1 VTAAP
6 SSTAGSPATATA
18 PAPAASGATTTAPTP
33 TGDATATPATAG
45 ERWHRLPRRWRAV
58 LIALAALLAL
68 YFASSL
74 VAGVYQSPNGTP
86 TGPSSS
92 VDPSPEG
99 TEALAQ
105 LLADRHHPVQS
116 LTTPLA
122 SASLPTAGTLFVLDP
137 VNSLTQSL
145 PALRRYLAGGG
156 HLVLGGRVGPGALR
170 PLLGTTDTPTWQATS
185 AGVAQPVEHTRQD
198 TGVANVLS
206 GPGGSYTVPAG
217 SNFSTLLAGV
227 GGALA
232 LDATVG
238 SGTLVLLANT
248 TPLQNGA
255 LAQADDAAFALD
267 LAGPATAPVAF
278 DEYDHGLGRSGTG
291 LAGLPTHWKV
301 ALALAVLAALVWIW
315 SAARRFGPPQLAE
328 RELIPARVA
337 HVDAMAALLASGN
350 ADRLA
355 AASAPLRDEGRSRLR
370 RLLRANPSATDAEL
384 AELAAS
390 ADLPS
395 LTPELVSSLLDPPRS
410 ESGVVDEGRAFVAL
424 SRGTPDR

>member
-1 VTAAP
+1 VTDAP
-6 SSTAGSPATATA
+6 STTPGTV
-18 PAPAASGATTTAPTP
+18 PAAQAGAA
-33 TGDATATPATAG
+33 
-45 ERWHRLPRRWRAV
+45 ERWHQLPHRWRAV
-58 LIALAALLAL
+58 LIALAALVAL

-86 TGPSSS
+86 IGPSSS
-92 VDPSPEG
+92 VDPSAEG

-137 VNSLTQSL
+137 VNSLTPSL
-145 PALRRYLAGGG
+145 PALRRYLGDGG
-156 HLVLGGRVGPGALR
+156 HLVLGGRLGPGALR
-170 PLLGTTDTPTWQATS
+170 SLLGTTDTPIWQATS
-185 AGVAQPVEHTRQD
+185 AGVAQPIEHTNQD
-198 TGVANVLS
+198 TGVADVIA
-206 GPGGSYTVPAG
+206 GPVGSYTVPAG
-217 SNFSTLLAGV
+217 STVSVLLAGAA
-227 GGALA
+227 GALA
-232 LDATVG
+232 LEATVG
-238 SGTLVLLANT
+238 IGTLVLLANT
-248 TPLQNGA
+248 TPLQNSA

-267 LAGPATAPVAF
+267 LAGPASAPVAF
-278 DEYDHGLGRSGTG
+278 DEYDHGLGRTGTG
-291 LAGLPTHWKV
+291 LAGLPTHWKI

-370 RLLRANPSATDAEL
+370 RLLRADPSVTDAQL
-384 AELAAS
+384 ADLAAS

-395 LTPELVSSLLDPPRS
+395 LTPELVSSLLDTPHTERDI
-410 ESGVVDEGRAFVAL
+410 VDEGRAFVAL
-424 SRGTPDR
+424 SRGTSDR